1 MFLLQFGI
9 IQLMGQTFFLQPLAN
24 HLLPGGSTK
33 GKAHIVFR
41 RTAET
46 EITNGMAAVLRV
58 LNLKINR

>member
-9 IQLMGQTFFLQPLAN
+9 MQLMGQTFFLQPLAN

-41 RTAET
+41 RTAEN
-46 EITNGMAAVLRV
+46 ITNGMAAVLQV